1 MHTMPAWKH
10 AQAAK
15 PLNFVAAA
23 SDEQESVVVECNIRL
38 AVLYKLYAFATSSQV
53 FPGLPQANL
62 NSKYRVFTAAI
73 HISMESVFGQ
83 N

>member
-53 FPGLPQANL
+53 FPQ
-62 NSKYRVFTAAI
+62 VFPKQTSI
-73 HISMESVFGQ
+73 VSIESSPRLSI
-83 N
+83 